1 MVSFEQL
8 VLNDRSPIYLQIV
21 RFVQR
26 GIISGAIQN
35 QEELPSRRVLSSLL
49 SVNPNTVQR
58 AYKIMEDE
66 GLIESRT
73 GAKSC
78 ISITEDR
85 LVRIRKQLVTEEIR
99 SAITIFKQMGLSR
112 QETLDQINALWDIA
126 GGGEN
131 KT

>member
-112 QETLDQINALWDIA
+112 QETLDQINALWDIT
-126 GGGEN
+126 GGEN

>member
-8 VLNDRSPIYLQIV
+8 VLNDRSPIYLQII

-126 GGGEN
+126 GGEN

>member
-26 GIISGAIQN
+26 EIISGAIQN

-126 GGGEN
+126 GGEN

>member
-26 GIISGAIQN
+26 GIISGAIQD

-126 GGGEN
+126 GGEN

>member
-78 ISITEDR
+78 ISISEDR

-126 GGGEN
+126 GGEN

>member
-99 SAITIFKQMGLSR
+99 SAITIFKQMGLSL

-126 GGGEN
+126 GGEN

>member
-1 MVSFEQL
+1 MVSYEQL

-99 SAITIFKQMGLSR
+99 SAITIFKQMGLNR

-126 GGGEN
+126 GGEN
-131 KT
+131 KI

>member
-26 GIISGAIQN
+26 GIISEAIQN

-126 GGGEN
+126 GGEN

>member
-8 VLNDRSPIYLQIV
+8 VLNDRSPIYLQII

-73 GAKSC
+73 GTKSC

-126 GGGEN
+126 GGEN
-131 KT
+131 KI

>member
-78 ISITEDR
+78 ISITEER

-99 SAITIFKQMGLSR
+99 SAITIFKQIGLSR

-126 GGGEN
+126 GGEN
-131 KT
+131 KI

>member
-99 SAITIFKQMGLSR
+99 SAITIFRQMGLSR

-126 GGGEN
+126 GGEN

>member
-78 ISITEDR
+78 ISITEER

-126 GGGEN
+126 GGEN

>member
-78 ISITEDR
+78 IAITEDR

-126 GGGEN
+126 GGEN
-131 KT
+131 KR

>member
-26 GIISGAIQN
+26 GIISGEIQN

-78 ISITEDR
+78 IAITEDR

-126 GGGEN
+126 GGEN

>member
-112 QETLDQINALWDIA
+112 QETLDQINALWNIA
-126 GGGEN
+126 GGEN

>member
-126 GGGEN
+126 GGKN
-131 KT
+131 KI

>member
-78 ISITEDR
+78 ISIIEDR
-85 LVRIRKQLVTEEIR
+85 LIRIRKQLVTEEIR

-126 GGGEN
+126 GGEN

>member
-26 GIISGAIQN
+26 GLISGAIQN

-126 GGGEN
+126 GGEN

>member
-99 SAITIFKQMGLSR
+99 FAITIFKQMGLSR

-126 GGGEN
+126 GGEN
-131 KT
+131 KI

>member
-73 GAKSC
+73 GAKSY

-126 GGGEN
+126 GGEN

>member
-78 ISITEDR
+78 ISFTEDR

-126 GGGEN
+126 GGEN

>member
-99 SAITIFKQMGLSR
+99 SAITIFKQMGLNR
-112 QETLDQINALWDIA
+112 QETLDQIHALWDIA
-126 GGGEN
+126 GGEN

>member
-58 AYKIMEDE
+58 TYKIMEDE

-126 GGGEN
+126 GGEN

>member
-1 MVSFEQL
+1 MISFEQL

-85 LVRIRKQLVTEEIR
+85 LVRIRKQLITEEIR

-126 GGGEN
+126 GGEN

>member
-85 LVRIRKQLVTEEIR
+85 LVRIRKQLITEEIR
-99 SAITIFKQMGLSR
+99 SAITIFKQMGLNR

-126 GGGEN
+126 GGEN
-131 KT
+131 KI

>member
-126 GGGEN
+126 GEEN

>member
-85 LVRIRKQLVTEEIR
+85 LVRIRKQLITEEIR
-99 SAITIFKQMGLSR
+99 SAITIFKQMGLNR

-126 GGGEN
+126 GGEN

>member
-78 ISITEDR
+78 ISITEAQ

-112 QETLDQINALWDIA
+112 QEMLDQINALWDIA
-126 GGGEN
+126 GGEN

>member
-1 MVSFEQL
+1 MISFEQL

-126 GGGEN
+126 GGEN

>member
-66 GLIESRT
+66 GLMESRT

-126 GGGEN
+126 GGEN

>member
-73 GAKSC
+73 GSKSC

-126 GGGEN
+126 GGEN

>member
-78 ISITEDR
+78 ISITSDR

-126 GGGEN
+126 GGEN

>member
-78 ISITEDR
+78 ISITEDQ

-126 GGGEN
+126 GGEN

>member
-26 GIISGAIQN
+26 GIISGVIQN

-66 GLIESRT
+66 WLIESRT

-126 GGGEN
+126 GGEN

>member
-8 VLNDRSPIYLQIV
+8 VLNDRSPLYLQIV
-21 RFVQR
+21 HFVQR

-126 GGGEN
+126 GGEN

>member
-1 MVSFEQL
+1 MISFEQL

-99 SAITIFKQMGLSR
+99 FAITIFKQMGLSR

-126 GGGEN
+126 GGEN
-131 KT
+131 KI

>member
-99 SAITIFKQMGLSR
+99 SAITIFKQMGLRR

-126 GGGEN
+126 GGEN

>member
-78 ISITEDR
+78 ISITEDQ

-126 GGGEN
+126 GGGN

>member
-21 RFVQR
+21 RFVQQ

-99 SAITIFKQMGLSR
+99 SAITIFKQMGLNR

-126 GGGEN
+126 GGEN
-131 KT
+131 KI

>member
-112 QETLDQINALWDIA
+112 QETLDQINVLWDIA
-126 GGGEN
+126 GGEN
-131 KT
+131 KI